1 MNTTN
6 NKAARQPKPLTEL
19 TLLNRFL
26 FNEVMEQPEN
36 LRVLLEIILGKE
48 ILLKYLPETERE
60 TRTSPIHRFI
70 KLDVW
75 AMDEEDTVYDAEVQ
89 QKNTQN
95 LPKRS
100 RYYQGMIDSKLS
112 KPGVVDFNELND
124 IFIIII
130 TPFDLF
136 GQDRYL
142 YTFQMQCEEV
152 PGLHLQ
158 DGAARIFINT
168 HGKNPEDISDDLL
181 ELLHLIEH
189 TNDHDTT
196 YHNKNLQKMSERVRE
211 IQNNAEVSVKY
222 MQAWEER
229 VLDRQEA
236 REEGRKQLLSELI
249 QKKLEKGLTMDQIAD
264 ALEIDASR
272 VKELIREMET
282 SG

>member
-75 AMDEEDTVYDAEVQ
+75 AMEEDTVYNAEVQ

-100 RYYQGMIDSKLS
+100 RYYQGMIDSKLL

>member
-6 NKAARQPKPLTEL
+6 DKAARQPKPLTEL

-100 RYYQGMIDSKLS
+100 RYYQGMIDSKLL

-136 GQDRYL
+136 GQTAICTHFRCSVRKY
-142 YTFQMQCEEV
+142 Q
-152 PGLHLQ
+152 G
-158 DGAARIFINT
+158 FICRM
-168 HGKNPEDISDDLL
+168 G
-181 ELLHLIEH
+181 
-189 TNDHDTT
+189 
-196 YHNKNLQKMSERVRE
+196 Q
-211 IQNNAEVSVKY
+211 
-222 MQAWEER
+222 
-229 VLDRQEA
+229 QEF
-236 REEGRKQLLSELI
+236 L
-249 QKKLEKGLTMDQIAD
+249 
-264 ALEIDASR
+264 
-272 VKELIREMET
+272 
-282 SG
+282 

>member
-75 AMDEEDTVYDAEVQ
+75 AMEEDTVYNAEVQ

-100 RYYQGMIDSKLS
+100 RYYQGMIDSKLL

-264 ALEIDASR
+264 TLEIDASR

>member
-1 MNTTN
+1 
-6 NKAARQPKPLTEL
+6 
-19 TLLNRFL
+19 
-26 FNEVMEQPEN
+26 
-36 LRVLLEIILGKE
+36 
-48 ILLKYLPETERE
+48 
-60 TRTSPIHRFI
+60 
-70 KLDVW
+70 
-75 AMDEEDTVYDAEVQ
+75 
-89 QKNTQN
+89 
-95 LPKRS
+95 
-100 RYYQGMIDSKLS
+100 
-112 KPGVVDFNELND
+112 
-124 IFIIII
+124 
-130 TPFDLF
+130 
-136 GQDRYL
+136 
-142 YTFQMQCEEV
+142 MQCEEV
-152 PGLHLQ
+152 PELHLQ

-168 HGKNPEDISDDLL
+168 YGKNPEDISDDLL

-249 QKKLEKGLTMDQIAD
+249 QKTLEKGLTMDQIAD
-264 ALEIDASR
+264 TLEIDASR

>member
-1 MNTTN
+1 
-6 NKAARQPKPLTEL
+6 
-19 TLLNRFL
+19 
-26 FNEVMEQPEN
+26 
-36 LRVLLEIILGKE
+36 
-48 ILLKYLPETERE
+48 
-60 TRTSPIHRFI
+60 
-70 KLDVW
+70 
-75 AMDEEDTVYDAEVQ
+75 
-89 QKNTQN
+89 
-95 LPKRS
+95 
-100 RYYQGMIDSKLS
+100 
-112 KPGVVDFNELND
+112 
-124 IFIIII
+124 
-130 TPFDLF
+130 
-136 GQDRYL
+136 
-142 YTFQMQCEEV
+142 MQCEEV
-152 PGLHLQ
+152 PELHLQ

-168 HGKNPEDISDDLL
+168 YGKNPEDISDDLL

-249 QKKLEKGLTMDQIAD
+249 QKTLEKGLPMDQIAD
-264 ALEIDASR
+264 TLEIDASR

>member
-1 MNTTN
+1 
-6 NKAARQPKPLTEL
+6 
-19 TLLNRFL
+19 
-26 FNEVMEQPEN
+26 
-36 LRVLLEIILGKE
+36 
-48 ILLKYLPETERE
+48 
-60 TRTSPIHRFI
+60 
-70 KLDVW
+70 
-75 AMDEEDTVYDAEVQ
+75 
-89 QKNTQN
+89 
-95 LPKRS
+95 
-100 RYYQGMIDSKLS
+100 
-112 KPGVVDFNELND
+112 
-124 IFIIII
+124 
-130 TPFDLF
+130 
-136 GQDRYL
+136 
-142 YTFQMQCEEV
+142 MQCEEV
-152 PGLHLQ
+152 PELHLQ

-168 HGKNPEDISDDLL
+168 YGKNPEDISDDLL

-249 QKKLEKGLTMDQIAD
+249 QKTLEKGLTMDQIAD

>member
-75 AMDEEDTVYDAEVQ
+75 AMDEEDTVYNAEVQ

-100 RYYQGMIDSKLS
+100 RYYQGMIDSKLL

-130 TPFDLF
+130 TPFDQF
-136 GQDRYL
+136 GQ
-142 YTFQMQCEEV
+142 
-152 PGLHLQ
+152 
-158 DGAARIFINT
+158 AAICTHFRCSVRKYQSFICRM
-168 HGKNPEDISDDLL
+168 G
-181 ELLHLIEH
+181 
-189 TNDHDTT
+189 
-196 YHNKNLQKMSERVRE
+196 Q
-211 IQNNAEVSVKY
+211 
-222 MQAWEER
+222 
-229 VLDRQEA
+229 QEF
-236 REEGRKQLLSELI
+236 L
-249 QKKLEKGLTMDQIAD
+249 
-264 ALEIDASR
+264 
-272 VKELIREMET
+272 
-282 SG
+282 

>member
-1 MNTTN
+1 
-6 NKAARQPKPLTEL
+6 
-19 TLLNRFL
+19 
-26 FNEVMEQPEN
+26 
-36 LRVLLEIILGKE
+36 
-48 ILLKYLPETERE
+48 
-60 TRTSPIHRFI
+60 
-70 KLDVW
+70 
-75 AMDEEDTVYDAEVQ
+75 
-89 QKNTQN
+89 
-95 LPKRS
+95 
-100 RYYQGMIDSKLS
+100 
-112 KPGVVDFNELND
+112 
-124 IFIIII
+124 
-130 TPFDLF
+130 
-136 GQDRYL
+136 
-142 YTFQMQCEEV
+142 MQCEEV

-168 HGKNPEDISDDLL
+168 YGKNPEDISDDLL

-249 QKKLEKGLTMDQIAD
+249 QKTLEKGLTMDQIAD
-264 ALEIDASR
+264 TLEIDASR